1 MKGNWIVVEA
11 EVDEVVKALSETS
24 KSLMSIKKQSVGIIA
39 RYGVKFIRKRI
50 RETLLNKKQSTRELQ
65 KSYSFRVKKDGSEA
79 NIYPKG
85 VSGSRIFPK
94 AYVNNYGYEG
104 ATKRSKNWSFAPK
117 AFVQDTENLLEKRE
131 FDTELQKM
139 IDKTLAKYWS

>member
-24 KSLMSIKKQSVGIIA
+24 KSFTSIKKQSVGIIA

-104 ATKRSKNWSFAPK
+104 ATKRSKNWRFAPK

>member
-24 KSLMSIKKQSVGIIA
+24 KSLAGIKKQSVGIIA